1 MSGARAVYSALGGEI
16 SSRALVGDK
25 AILFSNQTRPFL
37 GGLGSLGRKIL
48 DVSPVDLSSHITNQ
62 ISHWGKVKGI
72 PKRLKPPRV
81 TSKDARKLK
90 FKRPMMSP
98 LEKMVWTHL
107 WPGLRGP

>member
-1 MSGARAVYSALGGEI
+1 M
-16 SSRALVGDK
+16 
-25 AILFSNQTRPFL
+25 
-37 GGLGSLGRKIL
+37 GRKIL

-81 TSKDARKLK
+81 TSKDTRKLK

-107 WPGLRGP
+107 WPGPHGP